1 VTDRGQRVVSMQSSL
16 FPLFLRLTGRR
27 CLVVGA
33 GAIAESKIE
42 SLLRAGARVKVVAPK
57 ATDKVRSWARAKQIV
72 WRAREYRPAD
82 LAGAFLVI
90 AATSSPALHRA
101 IFRQARRSGALC
113 NAVDDPPNCD
123 FYYPA
128 VVRRGSLQIAISTSG
143 ESPSLAARLRAELER
158 QFGPEYGAW
167 VKRLGRARAGILRR
181 VLDPEKKRKM
191 LHRQASAAGFRSFRR
206 DKTQPIGLKR
216 ARRSIRSNQ
225 PNRSN
230 RARKRLHAED

>member
-1 VTDRGQRVVSMQSSL
+1 LARARVPPRGSRRGLSGDRGDFVPGASSGH
-16 FPLFLRLTGRR
+16 F
-27 CLVVGA
+27 
-33 GAIAESKIE
+33 S
-42 SLLRAGARVKVVAPK
+42 
-57 ATDKVRSWARAKQIV
+57 
-72 WRAREYRPAD
+72 
-82 LAGAFLVI
+82 
-90 AATSSPALHRA
+90 
-101 IFRQARRSGALC
+101 QARRSGALC

-181 VLDPEKKRKM
+181 VLDPQKRRKI

-206 DKTQPIGLKR
+206 DKTEPIRLKQ
-216 ARRSIRSNQ
+216 ARRSKLVNQ
-225 PNRSN
+225 PAERGRESE
-230 RARKRLHAED
+230 LHAED

>member
-1 VTDRGQRVVSMQSSL
+1 MQSSL
-16 FPLFLRLTGRR
+16 FPLFLRLAGRR

-101 IFRQARRSGALC
+101 IFREARRSGALC

-128 VVRRGSLQIAISTSG
+128 VVRRGSLQIAHGSSSVI
-143 ESPSLAARLRAELER
+143 
-158 QFGPEYGAW
+158 
-167 VKRLGRARAGILRR
+167 
-181 VLDPEKKRKM
+181 EKHCEHNRTRSFSAM
-191 LHRQASAAGFRSFRR
+191 IASANCSASAR
-206 DKTQPIGLKR
+206 GLLSR
-216 ARRSIRSNQ
+216 
-225 PNRSN
+225 
-230 RARKRLHAED
+230 